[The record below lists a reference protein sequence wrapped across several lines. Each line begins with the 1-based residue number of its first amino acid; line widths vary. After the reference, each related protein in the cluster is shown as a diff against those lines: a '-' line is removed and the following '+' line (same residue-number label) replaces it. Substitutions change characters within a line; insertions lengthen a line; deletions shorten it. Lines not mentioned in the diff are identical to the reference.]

1 LVPIS
6 IKAGHRR
13 RDWIEEPVIFRGVPD
28 QIGRYQIL
36 SELGRGSMGHVYLAL
51 DPNIERRIALK
62 ILLPLLKVGV
72 REQAELRLR
81 FLVEARAAGK
91 LKHPGVVTLF
101 DADTDPETGLSF
113 IAMEWVDGPS
123 LHDLIQQ
130 AGSLP
135 VAQALAIIEQVADA
149 LDVAHQADLV
159 HRDIKPANILLTAT
173 NQAKVTDFGIAKL
186 ASMSI
191 TATGWVPG
199 SPFYMSPE
207 QVRGQDI
214 DGRSDVYSLGVA
226 LYQCLT
232 GEVPFQSDSLAG
244 VTYMILEVDPRP
256 PQPLNP
262 GISDELAAIM
272 QKAMEK
278 SSEDR
283 FQSALEF
290 AEALRRV
297 SSEIPW
303 EPEAF
308 ARPVRVPA
316 PGDRAEDLPGVQSGG
331 TVVLSAPIHRDAE
344 PERQAVFSASAASV
358 PDQPVKKSGKSSP
371 ASWSLRS
378 PLARYAL
385 TAVGLLM
392 LLFVGPA
399 LRTSAS
405 QNLEV
410 VPLLVRAT
418 EPFSYS
424 ASLTPDPDAFQQP
437 ALDVPVVPPASE
449 VEAEEEPR
457 PTRAVLPTTPTK
469 RIPAPRLPV
478 EPVVSVPPSPAETA
492 PAPVPVEAIPVQLA
506 HLEIVFKNRLK
517 NAEVSVWI
525 DEEKIWSRA
534 VAAPKS
540 VFKRAIGRNVFT
552 LIPIEEGSHVIDV
565 RVIGIEGKVDVVRR
579 TETEF
584 VAGETKRLKV
594 AMLPPKKLK
603 LSWGKENNG

>member
-1 LVPIS
+1 MIL
-6 IKAGHRR
+6 RR
-13 RDWIEEPVIFRGVPD
+13 VPD

-36 SELGRGSMGHVYLAL
+36 SELGRGSMGDVYLAL

-62 ILLPLLKVGV
+62 VLLPLLKVGV
-72 REQAELRLR
+72 KEQAELRQR

-101 DADTDPETGLSF
+101 DADTDPDTGLSF

-123 LHDLIQQ
+123 LHDVVRES
-130 AGSLP
+130 GT
-135 VAQALAIIEQVADA
+135 LAIPRAVEIFEQVAHA
-149 LDVAHQADLV
+149 LEAAHQADLV

-173 NQAKVTDFGIAKL
+173 DEAKVTDFGIAKL

-214 DGRSDVYSLGVA
+214 DGRSDVYSLGVS

-262 GISDELAAIM
+262 DISDQLAAVM
-272 QKAMEK
+272 GRAMEK
-278 SSEDR
+278 APKDR

-297 SSEIPW
+297 SSEPRW
-303 EPEAF
+303 APGASAHSMKTSVPTHRTGTVTARERTATVRLQAADPEAPS
-308 ARPVRVPA
+308 AAAAHYSEPAPPSSRPVSR
-316 PGDRAEDLPGVQSGG
+316 L
-331 TVVLSAPIHRDAE
+331 T
-344 PERQAVFSASAASV
+344 
-358 PDQPVKKSGKSSP
+358 
-371 ASWSLRS
+371 
-378 PLARYAL
+378 RYAL
-385 TAVGLLM
+385 AAIGLL
-392 LLFVGPA
+392 LLFLVGPA

-405 QNLEV
+405 QDQQAAT
-410 VPLLVRAT
+410 LLVEAT
-418 EPFSYS
+418 EPFSY
-424 ASLTPDPDAFQQP
+424 AHPQPVDPLDPQRP
-437 ALDVPVVPPASE
+437 ALDVPVEPPPFTGAEEAAQADNQPEPQRAPTRRSLERAAPKPATVPAPASLPPA
-449 VEAEEEPR
+449 
-457 PTRAVLPTTPTK
+457 
-469 RIPAPRLPV
+469 
-478 EPVVSVPPSPAETA
+478 PAE
-492 PAPVPVEAIPVQLA
+492 PAPVELAKPVQA
-506 HLEIVFKNRLK
+506 PAVRRANLEIVFKNRLK

-540 VFKRAIGRNVFT
+540 VFKRVVGRNVFT
-552 LIPIEEGSHVIDV
+552 LIPVAEGSHVIDV
-565 RVIGIEGKVDVVRR
+565 RVIGVEGKVDVVRR
-579 TETEF
+579 AEAEF

-594 AMLPPKKLK
+594 AMVPPKKLK
-603 LSWGKENNG
+603 LSWGKQNSG